1 MPSTEVIA
9 IAAVMIGA
17 ALVLRLYLDGRDR
30 KRREDEQ
37 ARLRGERI
45 VSVAPTPGYAD
56 PYSVFRQAEQRG
68 QARYLETGFEYL
80 GAVDMAAKL
89 QRLPAPEQPRTAAPT
104 VAPQP
109 APGQ

>member
-1 MPSTEVIA
+1 MTNEIV
-9 IAAVMIGA
+9 IAAVLVGA
-17 ALVLRLYLDGRDR
+17 ALVLRMYLDSRDR
-30 KRREDEQ
+30 KRAEEQ
-37 ARLRGERI
+37 ARMRGDRI
-45 VSVAPTPGYAD
+45 ASVGLTPTYAD
-56 PYSVFRQAEQRG
+56 PYAVFRSAEQRG